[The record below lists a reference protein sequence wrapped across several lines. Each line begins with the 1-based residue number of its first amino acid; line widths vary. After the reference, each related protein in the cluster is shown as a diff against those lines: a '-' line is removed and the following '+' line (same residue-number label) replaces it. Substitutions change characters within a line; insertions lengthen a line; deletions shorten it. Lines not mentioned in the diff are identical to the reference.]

1 MIFSTRDSPAS
12 ASFSRDTR
20 QTFQPQ
26 ANQAEKDRLQNG
38 LILRIKRA
46 AFTNT
51 FRLKSCV
58 SRYRVLSILRVEMG
72 LPHRNP
78 AHGFVHLCR
87 GCTTRY
93 PVFWR
98 VLGRPQWLH
107 AECRNA
113 ALRDQIRSC
122 VPPTFHLGE
131 RRVVLCDPSR
141 ERIPRLRLK
150 VYRPRGVRES
160 RALNCDDTERD
171 TGRWA
176 AAPYLAGCPAT
187 VRLVPGGLT
196 LLPCDR

>member
-12 ASFSRDTR
+12 LRSVAIRGFS
-20 QTFQPQ
+20 P
-26 ANQAEKDRLQNG
+26 K
-38 LILRIKRA
+38 RIKQKRIA
-46 AFTNT
+46 CKMGSYSGSNGQFTNT
-51 FRLKSCV
+51 FRLKSA
-58 SRYRVLSILRVEMG
+58 SAGVLSILRAEMG

-93 PVFWR
+93 PVSWR

-150 VYRPRGVRES
+150 VYQPRGVRE
-160 RALNCDDTERD
+160 RHALNCDDTERD
-171 TGRWA
+171 TGRRA
-176 AAPYLAGCPAT
+176 SSTVSGRLAGSCR
-187 VRLVPGGLT
+187 VG
-196 LLPCDR
+196 